1 MFLDTDVLISALAT
15 RGLCADLYER
25 LATQHEIVIGE
36 PVVLEVLDVL
46 HRKFKANTELLV
58 KIEAQ
63 LRLLEVIAAQATAPV
78 LPIRDIEDPWII
90 ACALHAKVDCF
101 VTGDTELLDLKI
113 IDNIPF
119 ISPRACFSMLAG
131 SY

>member
-1 MFLDTDVLISALAT
+1 MFLDTNVLISAFAT

-36 PVVLEVLDVL
+36 PVVLEVLDIL
-46 HRKFKANTELLV
+46 RRKFKANTELLKV
-58 KIEAQ
+58 EAQ

-113 IDNIPF
+113 IDNIPV